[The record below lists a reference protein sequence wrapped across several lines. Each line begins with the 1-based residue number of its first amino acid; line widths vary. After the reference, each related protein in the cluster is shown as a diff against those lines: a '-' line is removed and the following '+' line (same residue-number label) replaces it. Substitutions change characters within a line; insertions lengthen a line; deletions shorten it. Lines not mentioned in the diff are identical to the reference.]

1 MNRLA
6 LTRLRDTLHLS
17 ALPTNRFANA
27 VQVSSSGEVSDDS
40 SFDETAAARRPD
52 VAIIVSC
59 KSVPG
64 GAQQVALNIAE
75 EFTKRGL
82 TVDFV
87 MVSYGEGLA
96 GVPGS
101 VRVVRL
107 RGRARMLVPTLRRYL
122 KTAKPKVVISLAF
135 HINILTA
142 LASIGL
148 QERPRLILSV
158 HNSLSQTLRAIGWPA
173 SLWTKFATMF
183 LYRLADGL
191 VAVSEGAADDLARVA
206 KLNRKSIRTIY
217 NPVIRSDY
225 HTLVSEIPSHPWASG
240 KTCPLVVSIGRLSEQ
255 KNHAVLIRAFAK
267 VISTRDARLLI
278 LGEGNLRK
286 NLENLILGL
295 GLEGSVALPGYVDN
309 PLPYMKAADVF
320 VLSSDW
326 EGFGNVLA
334 EAMAAGT
341 PVISTDCPH
350 GPREIL
356 ADGKWGKLVP
366 VGDPDALAEAMLEI
380 LRSGGADARPRARQ
394 FSVEAAAEKYLKAV
408 QDVQAEPARS

>member
-1 MNRLA
+1 M
-6 LTRLRDTLHLS
+6 
-17 ALPTNRFANA
+17 
-27 VQVSSSGEVSDDS
+27 
-40 SFDETAAARRPD
+40 
-52 VAIIVSC
+52 
-59 KSVPG
+59 
-64 GAQQVALNIAE
+64 
-75 EFTKRGL
+75 
-82 TVDFV
+82 
-87 MVSYGEGLA
+87 
-96 GVPGS
+96 
-101 VRVVRL
+101 RVVRL